1 MIEQRTMF
9 VVESSHNV
17 REILAMYDTEKN
29 EVICYHYTD
38 DTDWYGIFDDERYFA
53 TKQQADD
60 YVANRQEQ
68 LRAKFKEVKAFIKE
82 MYHVDKE
89 LFDYNEDDFF
99 DRYASFESRH
109 TDWYNEFKDER
120 KRAKIYLDCIRT
132 GYLNINAA
140 SFRPEDVKYIKW
152 YNGKAKL
159 YLKSDETIETHDS
172 KEYEIIEEIFGA
184 NKSAYTFQT
193 K

>member
-9 VVESSHNV
+9 VVESTHNV

-29 EVICYHYTD
+29 EVICYRYTD
-38 DTDWYGIFDDERYFA
+38 DTEWFGVYNNERYFA

-82 MYHVDKE
+82 MYEVDKE
-89 LFDYNEDDFF
+89 LFNYKEDDFF
-99 DRYASFESRH
+99 GHFASFEDHH
-109 TDWYNEFKDER
+109 TDWYKDYINAT
-120 KRAKIYLDCIRT
+120 KKAKKYLDCIRT
-132 GYLNINAA
+132 GYLNINAN

-159 YLKSDETIETHDS
+159 YLKSDEMFETHDS
-172 KEYEIIEEIFGA
+172 KEFEMIEEIFGV
-184 NKSAYTFQT
+184 NRSDYTFQE